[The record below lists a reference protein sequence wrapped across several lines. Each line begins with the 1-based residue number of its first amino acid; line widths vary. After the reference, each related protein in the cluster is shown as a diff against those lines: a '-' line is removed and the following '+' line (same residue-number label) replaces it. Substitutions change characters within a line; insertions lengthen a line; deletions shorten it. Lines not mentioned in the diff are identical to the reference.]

1 MESLVP
7 SKLHPQIAGIFVGNA
22 NGYRLQARLDA
33 CCLKGNEN
41 VGCEGRMGAD
51 LVETL
56 SQSGREGL

>member
-33 CCLKGNEN
+33 CCLKGMKMLAAKA
-41 VGCEGRMGAD
+41 VWAR
-51 LVETL
+51 T
-56 SQSGREGL
+56 